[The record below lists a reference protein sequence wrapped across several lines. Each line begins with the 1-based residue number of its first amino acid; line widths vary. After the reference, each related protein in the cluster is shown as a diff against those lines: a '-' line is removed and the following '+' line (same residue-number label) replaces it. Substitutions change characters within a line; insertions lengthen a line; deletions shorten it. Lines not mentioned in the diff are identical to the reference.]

1 MVTWRAHAHRQCDFV
16 LLFTYQ
22 ARRVIPERIGALAAH
37 PGEQTGHP
45 VINQPLRLYAEAL
58 RKIDRSW

>member
-1 MVTWRAHAHRQCDFV
+1 VRFRAIVHIPGKTGA
-16 LLFTYQ
+16 
-22 ARRVIPERIGALAAH
+22 IPERVGALAAR